1 MKLYYH
7 PVSTVCRAVLQFCAE
22 EKIAYEPILIDLMT
36 GKNCTPEY
44 TAINPNQAVPVL
56 DDDGWLLSES
66 SAILKYLADKVGSAA
81 YPKDLRAR
89 ARVNEM
95 MDWLNTGFY
104 RELGYHLIYPQL
116 FPSHRR
122 EPEDVNQ
129 ATVAWGRDRCTEA
142 LRILNDVYL
151 GKDKSYLCGDTLTLA
166 DYFGVAIITVGEL
179 IGNDLSAWPN
189 VQRWVNNMKA
199 RPAWAEVNAGH
210 AGFAEMLK
218 GKAFVCLPCG
228 KSAAA

>member
-7 PVSTVCRAVLQFCAE
+7 PVSTVCRSVLQFCVE
-22 EKIAYEPILIDLMT
+22 EKIDYEPVLVDLMK
-36 GKNCTPEY
+36 GEHCQPAF
-44 TAINPNQAVPVL
+44 TAINPNQQVPVL
-56 DDDGWLLSES
+56 EDDGWLLSES

-95 MDWLNTGFY
+95 MDWFNTGFY

-116 FPSHRR
+116 FPHHRR
-122 EPEDVNQ
+122 EPEAANQ
-129 ATVAWGRDRCTEA
+129 ATVNWGRDHSAAA

-151 GKDKSYLCGDTLTLA
+151 GKGKAYLCGDTITLA
-166 DYFGVAIITVGEL
+166 DYFAAAILTVGEL

-189 VQRWVNNMKA
+189 VQRWLNGIKA
-199 RPAWAEVNAGH
+199 RPSWNEVNTAH
-210 AGFAEMLK
+210 AGFVDMLK
-218 GKAFVCLPCG
+218 GKPFVCLPCAA
-228 KSAAA
+228 SAVA

>member
-1 MKLYYH
+1 
-7 PVSTVCRAVLQFCAE
+7 
-22 EKIAYEPILIDLMT
+22 
-36 GKNCTPEY
+36 
-44 TAINPNQAVPVL
+44 
-56 DDDGWLLSES
+56 
-66 SAILKYLADKVGSAA
+66 
-81 YPKDLRAR
+81 
-89 ARVNEM
+89 M

-166 DYFGVAIITVGEL
+166 DYFGVALITVGEL

-228 KSAAA
+228 KLAAA